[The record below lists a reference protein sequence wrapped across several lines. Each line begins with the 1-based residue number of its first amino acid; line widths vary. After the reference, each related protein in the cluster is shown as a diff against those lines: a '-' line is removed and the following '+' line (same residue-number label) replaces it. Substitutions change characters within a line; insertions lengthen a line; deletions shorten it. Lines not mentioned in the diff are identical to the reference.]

1 MASKFFSY
9 VVPKIAKNLAERRK
23 TQDEVFK
30 SIDEKGKG
38 LSLEQRSKIKK
49 SFSKKASKIYDKSSK
64 ARKGKMGGGM
74 MGRRMGYSEG
84 RDVRKVESMIG
95 ASRSSKRE
103 KGKVPNKFKG
113 FSKLPEKV
121 QQKINAKLAKK
132 V

>member
-74 MGRRMGYSEG
+74 MGRRMGYKGGSNG
-84 RDVRKVESMIG
+84 LVGKQKNIDVAAPFGKITGADFKKLRK
-95 ASRSSKRE
+95 K
-103 KGKVPNKFKG
+103 
-113 FSKLPEKV
+113 
-121 QQKINAKLAKK
+121 
-132 V
+132 